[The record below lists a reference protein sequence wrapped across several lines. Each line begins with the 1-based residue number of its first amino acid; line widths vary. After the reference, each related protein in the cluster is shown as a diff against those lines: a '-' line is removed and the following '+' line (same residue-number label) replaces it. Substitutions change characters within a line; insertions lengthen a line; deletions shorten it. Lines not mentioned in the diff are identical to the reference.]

1 MDNTAKRNVGL
12 RSTIVD
18 AQSKKISA
26 EIEIITLLAEMGNK
40 KEAEALLT
48 KVKKDINVLISQ
60 HWYESLLSDL
70 ETLVKSLR

>member
-1 MDNTAKRNVGL
+1 MDNTAKRNVDL
-12 RSTIVD
+12 RSRIVD
-18 AQSKKISA
+18 AQNKKISA

-60 HWYESLLSDL
+60 HWCQLPI
-70 ETLVKSLR
+70 T